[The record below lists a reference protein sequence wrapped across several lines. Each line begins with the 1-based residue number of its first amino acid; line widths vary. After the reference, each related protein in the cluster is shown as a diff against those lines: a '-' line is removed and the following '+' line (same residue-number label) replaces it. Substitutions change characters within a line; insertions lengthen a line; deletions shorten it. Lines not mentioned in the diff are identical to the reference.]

1 MNFDD
6 VKGRFTSTIDEIAE
20 NLHKNREIIDYEK
33 IFQLIE
39 LLIKTYTNNRMVFV
53 YGAGRSGFIGR
64 CFSQRLM
71 HLGFKACFIS
81 DTITYRYKAKDLL
94 LIVSGSGETTSPL
107 AIAKKAKEIEGN
119 LILITANPLSNIAKL
134 ADLIIQIEGKTKD
147 KALMN
152 ETLAPYT
159 SLFDISTLAVLDTI
173 GGIIMKRIGISEKDI
188 DKKHASLE

>member
-1 MNFDD
+1 MNFDE
-6 VKGRFTSTIDEIAE
+6 VKGRFASTIDEIAE

-39 LLIKTYTNNRMVFV
+39 LLIKTYTTNRIIFV

-81 DTITYRYKAKDLL
+81 DTITYRYKAGDLL

-107 AIAKKAKEIEGN
+107 AIAHEAKDIGGKI
-119 LILITANPLSNIAKL
+119 ILITANPLSSIAKL
-134 ADLIIQIEGKTKD
+134 ADLTVQIEGKTKD
-147 KALMN
+147 KALMS

-173 GGIIMKRIGISEKDI
+173 GGIIMKRIGVSEGEI
-188 DKKHASLE
+188 DKRHASIE